1 MGLHLFLVVL
11 GLFVLLFIAS
21 LLVPVARRLNFPFT
35 VLLAAA
41 GVVLGIIVLVIP
53 DKSSAGIAGDFLH
66 AVENLDITSEA
77 VFFLFLPAL
86 IFESSM
92 SINVR
97 HLMKDIKPIL
107 MLAVIG
113 LLISTFAVGFA
124 MQWVSGI
131 GFVACLLL
139 GAIVSATDPV
149 AVVAIFKDLGAPK
162 RLTILV
168 EGESLFNDATAIVL
182 FIILAAV
189 MVGTAEAS
197 AGSAAVAFIKVF
209 FGGIAVGLVAAR
221 AMAWLIGK
229 MRNMP
234 LVEITLTVVLAYL
247 SFLIAE
253 HYLHVSGVMAVV
265 TAGLVMGSYGR
276 TKVSPATWHALH
288 ETWEQLG
295 FWANSL
301 IFFLVGILVP
311 NVLKDFT
318 GEQAVWLVVLVAVAF
333 AARAAVLF
341 GILPLMIRAK
351 LSHNVSGAFKT
362 IMFWGGLRGAVSLAL
377 ALVIFETDGI
387 DREVKNF
394 IIVLVTCFVL
404 ITLFVNATTIRFVM
418 AMFGLDK
425 LSPADIAVRDRV
437 MALSLSRI
445 QGEIHEVAEAQQVAP
460 KLAHEIS
467 NNYSKRLATLEH
479 QIANTAE
486 LNDKD
491 RLKIGL
497 GTLVNREREI
507 YLKRFSD
514 GVASDNITRALLAAT
529 DTVEDGMKADG
540 VSGYDEAVAQ
550 RLGFDFGFR
559 IAMYLQRKFGL
570 TGALQ
575 SQLAERFEVL
585 IAMQSGLRQL
595 LATTTPSMAGLLG
608 TGIAEHLEEIL
619 RARASKTDQALDAL
633 KLQYP
638 DYFDAVQ
645 RCHLGRVAVRLED
658 SDYRRML
665 AEQLISPEVYTNLV
679 QDLDL
684 RARGFEAMPELDLG
698 LQPEIMVAKVTFF
711 ADLDRARIR
720 QIVALLRPR
729 LVLPGEKVVKKGDA
743 GDAMYFVSTGA
754 LEVDIGET
762 PIRLGSGD
770 FFGEI
775 ALVRDAPRNAD
786 VTALSYC
793 QMLMLTA
800 REFRSLME
808 AHADLKSTIERVVA
822 ERLGDNSG

>member
-1 MGLHLFLVVL
+1 MDLHLFLVVL
-11 GLFVLLFIAS
+11 GIFVLLLIAS
-21 LLVPVARRLNFPFT
+21 LLQPAAKRLNFPFT

-41 GVVLGIIVLVIP
+41 GVVLGVIVMVVP
-53 DKSSAGIAGDFLH
+53 DKESAGIAGDFLH
-66 AVENLDITSEA
+66 AIENLDITSEA

-86 IFESSM
+86 IFESAM

-107 MLAVIG
+107 MLAIIG

-124 MQWVSGI
+124 MEAISGV

-189 MVGTAEAS
+189 MVAGADAS
-197 AGSAAVAFIKVF
+197 AGNAAVDFIKVF
-209 FGGIAVGLVAAR
+209 FGGIAVGLIAAR
-221 AMAWLIGK
+221 TMAWIIGT

-311 NVLKDFT
+311 NVLKDFS
-318 GEQAVWLVVLVAVAF
+318 GAQAIWLVVLIVVAF
-333 AARAAVLF
+333 VARSIVLF
-341 GILPLMIRAK
+341 GILPAMIRAK
-351 LSHNVSGAFKT
+351 LSAPVSGAFRA

-377 ALVIFETDGI
+377 ALVIFETEGVDQ
-387 DREVKNF
+387 DVKNF

-404 ITLFVNATTIRFVM
+404 FTLFINATTIRFVM

-437 MALSLSRI
+437 MSLSLSRI
-445 QGEIHEVAEAQQVAP
+445 RDEIHAVAEAQQAAP
-460 KLAHEIS
+460 KLAGEIAED
-467 NNYSKRLATLEH
+467 YTKRLTALER
-479 QIANTAE
+479 QVSNTAK
-486 LNDKD
+486 LSVGD
-491 RLKIGL
+491 RVKIGL
-497 GTLVNREREI
+497 GILVNREREI
-507 YLKRFSD
+507 FIKHFSD
-514 GVASDNITRALLAAT
+514 GVASDDITRALLANA
-529 DTVEDGMKADG
+529 DTLEDGMKAAGVDG
-540 VSGYDEAVAQ
+540 YEEAVAQ
-550 RLGFDFGFR
+550 KLGFGVGFR
-559 IAMYLQRKFGL
+559 VAMYLQRQFGL
-570 TGALQ
+570 TAALQ

-585 IAMQSGLRQL
+585 IATQTALRQL
-595 LATTTPSMAGLLG
+595 REVTGKNMESLLG
-608 TGIAEHLEEIL
+608 TDAAGHLEDIVDQ
-619 RARASKTDQALDAL
+619 RTQNTDRALDAL

-638 DYFDAVQ
+638 EYFEAVQ
-645 RCHLGRVAVRLED
+645 RYQIGRVAVRLED
-658 SDYRRML
+658 LDYRRML
-665 AEQLISPEVYTNLV
+665 SEQLISPDVYANLI
-679 QDLDL
+679 QELDS
-684 RARGFEAMPELDLG
+684 RAEEFEKIPELDLG
-698 LQPEIMVAKVTFF
+698 LNPEEMVAKVPFF
-711 ADLDRARIR
+711 GGLDQERIR

-729 LVLPGEKVVKKGDA
+729 LALPDEKVITKGEA

-754 LEVDIGET
+754 LEVDIGDSS
-762 PIRLGSGD
+762 ILLGSGD
-770 FFGEI
+770 FFGEM
-775 ALVRDAPRNAD
+775 ALVHDAPRNAD
-786 VTALSYC
+786 VKALSYC
-793 QMLMLTA
+793 RILRLSA
-800 REFRSLME
+800 REFRTLIGSQPDIKE
-808 AHADLKSTIERVVA
+808 TIERVAA
-822 ERLGDNSG
+822 ERLTGK